1 MIHLLGVD
9 HKFQFLPTLSW
20 EEGGPLIDPTPPALF
35 ERFLLEWAAKIYPD
49 LVAEEASRPSLENH
63 KVSVARRVADHFGI
77 PHQFCDPNPTE
88 RLAMYESAGIPEE
101 QDRRDGFPIRETFW
115 LSKLSEKT
123 EAHTILFI
131 CGAYHIDSFSLK
143 LRSAS
148 YDVNVVERDWLP
160 PIAG

>member
-9 HKFQFLPTLSW
+9 HKFQFVPTSPW
-20 EEGGPLIDPTPPALF
+20 AEGGPLIDPTPPALF
-35 ERFLLEWAAKIYPD
+35 ERFLLEWTVKICPD
-49 LVAEEASRPSLENH
+49 LVAEEASQPDPQAH

-88 RLAMYESAGIPEE
+88 RLDLYERSGISEE

-123 EAHTILFI
+123 EAHTILFV
-131 CGAYHIDSFSLK
+131 CGACHIDSFSLK
-143 LRSAS
+143 LRDAL
-148 YDVNVVERDWLP
+148 YTVNVVERDWAP
-160 PIAG
+160 TAG